1 MFVLTAS
8 HFLNVNL
15 SSPESYEFG
24 DVTKRVMSSI
34 AEDVNNNQDQQ
45 MVAFQSSNTMEA
57 LDEWDRLSEKNLK
70 DGIGEI
76 EKYVESV
83 QKEQQDESRKQ

>member
-1 MFVLTAS
+1 
-8 HFLNVNL
+8 
-15 SSPESYEFG
+15 
-24 DVTKRVMSSI
+24 MSSI

-57 LDEWDRLSEKNLK
+57 LDEWDRLSEKNIK

>member
-1 MFVLTAS
+1 
-8 HFLNVNL
+8 
-15 SSPESYEFG
+15 
-24 DVTKRVMSSI
+24 
-34 AEDVNNNQDQQ
+34 

-57 LDEWDRLSEKNLK
+57 LDEWDRLSEKNIK

>member
-8 HFLNVNL
+8 HFLNVKL
-15 SSPESYEFG
+15 SSSESYEFG

-57 LDEWDRLSEKNLK
+57 LDEWDRLSEKNLN